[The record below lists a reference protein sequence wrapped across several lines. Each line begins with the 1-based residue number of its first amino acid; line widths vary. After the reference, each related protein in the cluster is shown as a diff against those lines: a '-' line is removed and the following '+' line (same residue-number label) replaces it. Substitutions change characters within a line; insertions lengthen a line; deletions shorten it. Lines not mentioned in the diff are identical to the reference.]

1 MFATLKNI
9 GTGSLALTKPT
20 SKTRSNYLTKS
31 LEEEAKKFARQ
42 KHKPATVKELTPRLY
57 LAGQAMGGFLAAG
70 RQTWRMQEIKKASY
84 DWADYMLE
92 DDT

>member
-1 MFATLKNI
+1 MFQTLRII

-20 SKTRSNYLTKS
+20 SKTRSKFLTKS

-42 KHKPATVKELTPRLY
+42 KRKPASVKELTPRLY
-57 LAGQAMGGFLAAG
+57 LAGQAMSGFLSTG
-70 RQTWRMQEIKKASY
+70 RNAWRMEEIRKASF

>member
-1 MFATLKNI
+1 MFETLKNI
-9 GTGSLALTKPT
+9 GTGSLALTKLT
-20 SKTRSNYLTKS
+20 SKTRSKYLTKS

>member
-1 MFATLKNI
+1 M
-9 GTGSLALTKPT
+9 
-20 SKTRSNYLTKS
+20 TKS

-42 KHKPATVKELTPRLY
+42 KRKPASVKELTPRLY
-57 LAGQAMGGFLAAG
+57 LAGQAMSGFIGAG
-70 RQTWRMQEIKKASY
+70 RQTWRMEEIRKASF

>member
-1 MFATLKNI
+1 M
-9 GTGSLALTKPT
+9 
-20 SKTRSNYLTKS
+20 TKS

-42 KHKPATVKELTPRLY
+42 KRKPASVKELTPRLY
-57 LAGQAMGGFLAAG
+57 LAGQAMGGFIATG
-70 RQTWRMQEIKKASY
+70 RHPWRMEEIRKASF

>member
-1 MFATLKNI
+1 MFQIPRII

-20 SKTRSNYLTKS
+20 SKTRSKFLTKS

-42 KHKPATVKELTPRLY
+42 KRKPANVKELTPRLY
-57 LAGQAMGGFLAAG
+57 LAGQAMSGFLSTG
-70 RQTWRMQEIKKASY
+70 RNTWRMEEIRKASF

>member
-1 MFATLKNI
+1 M
-9 GTGSLALTKPT
+9 
-20 SKTRSNYLTKS
+20 TKS

-57 LAGQAMGGFLAAG
+57 LARQAMGGFLAAG

-84 DWADYMLE
+84 DWADYMLDE
-92 DDT
+92 DT

>member
-1 MFATLKNI
+1 M
-9 GTGSLALTKPT
+9 
-20 SKTRSNYLTKS
+20 TKS

-42 KHKPATVKELTPRLY
+42 KRKPAKVKELTPRLY
-57 LAGQAMGGFLAAG
+57 LAGQAMGGFIASG
-70 RQTWRMQEIKKASY
+70 RQPWRMEEIRKASY

>member
-20 SKTRSNYLTKS
+20 SKTRSKYLTKS
-31 LEEEAKKFARQ
+31 LEEEAKKFARK

-57 LAGQAMGGFLAAG
+57 LAGQAMSGFLAAG

>member
-1 MFATLKNI
+1 M
-9 GTGSLALTKPT
+9 
-20 SKTRSNYLTKS
+20 TKS

-42 KHKPATVKELTPRLY
+42 KRKPAKIKELTPRLY
-57 LAGQAMGGFLAAG
+57 LAGQAMGGFITSG
-70 RQTWRMQEIKKASY
+70 RQTWRMEEIRKASY